1 MREHSYRYATSSDVA
16 NSVVMKQ
23 VIVRGFSEVA
33 CIPVSKELV
42 LPEHYLIQKRTSLL
56 MLESIGFHQLTA

>member
-1 MREHSYRYATSSDVA
+1 
-16 NSVVMKQ
+16 MKQ